1 MRKSNYRGYMV
12 IGYQYENES
21 GNRVR
26 DEYLTWVDPELVKE
40 IRQIEKDNGNS
51 FASDEWEGVFNNIF
65 EDDTSDWDNFEVCYV
80 ERFKMFTHEYLLKRF
95 IKWRE

>member
-65 EDDTSDWDNFEVCYV
+65 EDDTSDWDNFEVCY
-80 ERFKMFTHEYLLKRF
+80 
-95 IKWRE
+95 